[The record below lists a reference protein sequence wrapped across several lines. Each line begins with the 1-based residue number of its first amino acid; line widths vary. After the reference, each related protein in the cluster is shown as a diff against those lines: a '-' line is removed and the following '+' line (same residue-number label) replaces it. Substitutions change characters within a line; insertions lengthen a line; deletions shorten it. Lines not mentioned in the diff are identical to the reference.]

1 MKKLELWG
9 KRVDDM
15 PGLNGYDYGE
25 YDIRILIATF
35 DTREAA
41 EAYVKASYVEWDE
54 RQDKCL
60 RYHPASVLGAYTDYE
75 IEEGGGIPHNPV
87 RNW

>member
-1 MKKLELWG
+1 MFELYG
-9 KRVDDM
+9 VVHEPAGYPDFDDT
-15 PGLNGYDYGE
+15 YVV
-25 YDIRILIATF
+25 RILIATF
-35 DTREAA
+35 DTMEAA
-41 EAYVKASYVEWDE
+41 EEYVKASYVEWDE

-75 IEEGGGIPHNPV
+75 IEEGAGIPHNPV

>member
-1 MKKLELWG
+1 MFCL
-9 KRVDDM
+9 
-15 PGLNGYDYGE
+15 YGMRSIGTSFE
-25 YDIRILIATF
+25 VRILVATF

-41 EAYVKASYVEWDE
+41 EQYVQDSFVPHSE
-54 RQDKCL
+54 RL
-60 RYHPASVLGAYTDYE
+60 IMRHPYHSASVLGAYTDYE